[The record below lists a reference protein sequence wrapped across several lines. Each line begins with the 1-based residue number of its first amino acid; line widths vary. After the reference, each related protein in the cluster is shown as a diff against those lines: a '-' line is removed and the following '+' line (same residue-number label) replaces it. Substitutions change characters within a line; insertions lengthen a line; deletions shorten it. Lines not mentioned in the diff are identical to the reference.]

1 MKTANSWFNCSGE
14 ALVCAGRQLLQDK
27 LPTAPTD
34 QHLSALMAQPLT
46 KLLPV
51 LAGYNDQVQQL
62 QTLYEQGSCIATCGA
77 IVAARWLLSPAAA
90 AHRPDAAVL
99 LQILP
104 LLDAPVR
111 PTYSR

>member
-14 ALVCAGRQLLQDK
+14 ALVSAGRQLLQEK
-27 LPTAPTD
+27 LPTATD
-34 QHLSALMAQPLT
+34 QHLCTLLAQPLT

-51 LAGYNDQVQQL
+51 LAPYNDQVQQL
-62 QTLYEQGSCIATCGA
+62 QTLFDQGSCIAPCGA
-77 IVAARWLLSPAAA
+77 LVAARWLLPLAAA
-90 AHRPDAAVL
+90 TQPLDVV

-104 LLDAPVR
+104 LLDAAVR